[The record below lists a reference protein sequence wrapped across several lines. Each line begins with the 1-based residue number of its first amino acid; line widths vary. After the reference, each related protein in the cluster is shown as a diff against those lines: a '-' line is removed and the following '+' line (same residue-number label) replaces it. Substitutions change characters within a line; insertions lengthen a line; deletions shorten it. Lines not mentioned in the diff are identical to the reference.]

1 MYVNKGFIRILLAT
15 TCLVFTG
22 CSADMKEVETATKDK
37 LEDSQLGP
45 YIETVTYKAGE
56 KEDDDTPVSVQIK
69 ANEKFSDLSKM
80 ETYVAMNDAFD
91 KIIGSYNQVSCGGN
105 NNCRYTGIQVLDN
118 QDTYVMNIMYR
129 GLLINDF
136 ETYTKNDYIVDA
148 DRKEQREK
156 TKAIN
161 NTYTSNS
168 NNTSK
173 YTPHNKEQ
181 YSSNGINYKS
191 IFTFMKEQY
200 NILTNN
206 DENYIPKIHDP
217 QVAEIAAKRFGITAK
232 EAGYIYE
239 KVQMDA
245 FN

>member
-1 MYVNKGFIRILLAT
+1 MRILFAAI
-15 TCLVFTG
+15 CLIFTG
-22 CSADMKEVETATKDK
+22 CSADMKAVETATKDK

-45 YIETVTYKAGE
+45 YIEKVTYKAGE
-56 KEDDDTPVSVQIK
+56 KKDDDTPVSVQIK

-80 ETYVAMNDAFD
+80 ETYAAMNDAFE

-105 NNCRYTGIQVLDN
+105 NECSYKDIQVFYDK
-118 QDTYVMNIMYR
+118 DTYVMDIMYKA
-129 GLLINDF
+129 LLINDF
-136 ETYTKNDYIVDA
+136 ETYTKNDYILDVD
-148 DRKEQREK
+148 REEQKEK
-156 TKAIN
+156 TKSTN
-161 NTYTSNS
+161 NTYTGNS
-168 NNTSK
+168 NNISK
-173 YTPHNKEQ
+173 YTPHNNEQ

-206 DENYIPKIHDP
+206 DENYIPEVHDP
-217 QVAEIAAKRFGITAK
+217 QVAEIAAKQFGITAK

-245 FN
+245 FR